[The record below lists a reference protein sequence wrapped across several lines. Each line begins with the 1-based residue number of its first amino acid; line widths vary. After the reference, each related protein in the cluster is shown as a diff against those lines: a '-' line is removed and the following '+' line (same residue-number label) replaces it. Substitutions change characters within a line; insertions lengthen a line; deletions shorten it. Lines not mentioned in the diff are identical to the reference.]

1 MCLRVDYDR
10 QVTYFTYTV
19 KRVCIILRMVIIYGT
34 LFKKVVIAE
43 VSTFHHYVHS
53 ILQLMILKILKKVLG
68 DAGVF

>member
-1 MCLRVDYDR
+1 MVHCL
-10 QVTYFTYTV
+10 
-19 KRVCIILRMVIIYGT
+19 
-34 LFKKVVIAE
+34 KKVVIAE

>member
-19 KRVCIILRMVIIYGT
+19 KKVCIILRMVIIYGA
-34 LFKKVVIAE
+34 LFKK
-43 VSTFHHYVHS
+43 SGDSWSLHS